1 MDLNTNNTQ
10 TTTTPDPNRYF
21 GNSDYP
27 QGFRS
32 ANTGYYQQSVTP
44 PTPPVPPVTPTSS
57 TAPKQQPPRK
67 KKSGVAKRVWLG
79 VGIGLGALLLGILGT
94 LFVTRLTQNVH
105 FEVNGKTIIGQDRD
119 ADSER
124 SGYSDT
130 DKETAVAKAD
140 SEVLEKEDEPVA
152 VESEADDSYAY
163 ETIDSTGL
171 TPSVA
176 LTTVTDVTE
185 VVKAV
190 MPSVV
195 AVNNKYTAKMNYF
208 GQIYSQEAES
218 AGSGIIV
225 GQNDTELLLVTNNH
239 VVEDA
244 DELAVTFVDDE
255 QAPAKIKGTDADKD
269 LAVIAINLADIPSDT
284 RKTIKVAELG
294 DSEALTVGEP
304 VVAIGNSLG
313 YGQSVTTGVV
323 SALHRTIGANGQGYG
338 RGDYSIEDAPTFIQ
352 TDAAINPG
360 NSGGALLNINGQVIG
375 INSNKIGGS
384 SVEGMG
390 YAIPISDAKPIIE
403 NLMNRQT
410 RDKVSE
416 DNRGFLGITGVNV
429 EEDTSEEMGIP
440 KGVYVYS
447 VNEDSAADRAGLVRG
462 DIIVGLDGQEIRS
475 MEELKAELEYY
486 SIGDTVTLT
495 VMQSSPTG
503 YRSVQVTVTLQGA
516 EG

>member
-1 MDLNTNNTQ
+1 MDLNTTNTPNTQ
-10 TTTTPDPNRYF
+10 KTPETHDYF
-21 GNSDYP
+21 GTTGYP
-27 QGFRS
+27 QGYRS
-32 ANTGYYQQSVTP
+32 SSSGGYYQQNVTP
-44 PTPPVPPVTPTSS
+44 PTPPTPPAPQKKKGS
-57 TAPKQQPPRK
+57 TAK
-67 KKSGVAKRVWLG
+67 KVWLG
-79 VGIGLGALLLGILGT
+79 VGIGLGALILGILGT
-94 LFVTRLTQNVH
+94 LYVTSLAKNVH
-105 FEVNGKTIIGQDRD
+105 FEVNGKTIIGEDRNAVD
-119 ADSER
+119 EKAKPEVKQADKVEEAEAPE
-124 SGYSDT
+124 
-130 DKETAVAKAD
+130 KAETQ
-140 SEVLEKEDEPVA
+140 
-152 VESEADDSYAY
+152 EADEESSQVYDPI
-163 ETIDSTGL
+163 ESTQL
-171 TPSVA
+171 TPSMA
-176 LTTVTDVTE
+176 KTTVTDVTE

-208 GQIYSQEAES
+208 GQIYSQEAEA

-225 GQNDTELLLVTNNH
+225 GQNDTELLLVTNCH
-239 VVEDA
+239 VVEGA

-255 QAPAKIKGTDADKD
+255 QAPAKIKGMDADKD
-269 LAVIAINLADIPSDT
+269 LAVIAINLSDIPAAT

-323 SALHRTIGANGQGYG
+323 SALHRTIGTNGQGYG
-338 RGDYSIEDAPTFIQ
+338 RGDYAIEDAPTFIQ

-403 NLMNRQT
+403 NLMSRQT
-410 RDKVSE
+410 RDKVAES
-416 DNRGFLGITGVNV
+416 NRGYLGITGVNV
-429 EEDTSEEMGIP
+429 EEDTSAEMGIP

-462 DIIVGLDGQEIRS
+462 DVIVGLDGEEIHS

-495 VMQSSPTG
+495 VMQSSPSG
-503 YRSVQVTVTLQGA
+503 YKSVQVTVTLQGA